1 MSMEFA
7 EFIMSIRGDV
17 ISFLI
22 TVCIGGLV
30 YLICE
35 TLKVCK
41 NNKEI
46 EDDNR

>member
-22 TVCIGGLV
+22 TVGIGGLV
-30 YLICE
+30 YLLCE
-35 TLKVCK
+35 ILKACK
-41 NNKEI
+41 GNKEI
-46 EDDNR
+46 EK

>member
-1 MSMEFA
+1 MSMEFT
-7 EFIMSIRGDV
+7 EFVLSIRGDV

-22 TVCIGGLV
+22 TVGIGGLV

-41 NNKEI
+41 NNEEI
-46 EDDNR
+46 E